1 MAATRPVV
9 PEQENVRN
17 VIRSLLAHELA
28 HATLAARFEFDP
40 VEVNEK
46 VDHDGDEYLQ
56 VRVSFCGAKATP
68 ADVMELHA
76 LTEVVR
82 DLLKE
87 RGYDDVS
94 MIPWFVSRQGWDRD
108 APLPSARSS
117 S

>member
-1 MAATRPVV
+1 MAAVGPAI
-9 PEQENVRN
+9 PEREDVRE
-17 VIRSLLAHELA
+17 VIGSLLSRELA
-28 HATLAARFEFDP
+28 QAALAARFEFDP
-40 VEVNEK
+40 VEVLEK

-68 ADVMELHA
+68 ADVVELHA
-76 LTEVVR
+76 LTDVVR

-87 RGYDDVS
+87 RGYVDVS

-108 APLPSARSS
+108 APLPGARSS